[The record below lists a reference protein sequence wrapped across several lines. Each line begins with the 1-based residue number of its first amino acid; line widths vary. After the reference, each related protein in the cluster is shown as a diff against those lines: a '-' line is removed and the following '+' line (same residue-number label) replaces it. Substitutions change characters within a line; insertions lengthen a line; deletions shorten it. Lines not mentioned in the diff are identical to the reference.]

1 MSSSADKVRMDIRK
15 QSWRLAILMF
25 TFVLAAMMILPLASA
40 QEEPIIDTIHDITWN
55 VDEEITINATVKG
68 DDAPFTYQW
77 DFDASD
83 GLWWVTSAT
92 PDKEGQENF
101 MTHTYTEI
109 RKYNV
114 TLRVT
119 DSNGDT
125 EREWFTVTIKEKEAI
140 STGAYLAAIGAG
152 LAIGIAGMGA
162 GIGVGITGATGA
174 GTVAE
179 KPEMFGKSIVFQA
192 LPQTQAI
199 YGLLI
204 AIMILMSTG
213 LLGGEAADV
222 PIPIGLVA
230 IGCGLAVGLAG
241 LSAIGQGIAAGSGI
255 SATAGDPKMLGKGI
269 VFSVLPE
276 TQAIYGLLVAIL
288 LMQFSGLLG
297 GDFEVV
303 RGLTPVGLVAIGC
316 GLSIGIA
323 GLSAIG
329 QGIAASGGVGATA
342 SDPKMFGKGIVFSVL
357 PETQAIYG
365 LLIAIL
371 LMAFTGMFNQDFTVN
386 AAVGLIAI
394 GCGLSIGIAGL
405 SAIGQ
410 GIAASGGIGAT
421 AEDPKM
427 FGKGIV
433 FSVLP
438 ETQAIYGLLVA
449 ILLMAFGG
457 LFAGDIVSLNN
468 AVDNGI
474 GIGLVAVGCGLSIGI
489 AGLSAIGQGIAA
501 SGGVGATSEDP
512 KMFGKGIVFSVLP
525 ETQAIYGLLI
535 AILLMA
541 FTGMFDGN
549 FTATQ
554 GMGLAALGA
563 GLAIGISGLSAIGQG
578 ITASAGIGATARN
591 PQTFGRSIIFSV
603 MSETFAI
610 FGLLIAILIMFGV
623 NLMGG

>member
-1 MSSSADKVRMDIRK
+1 MVP
-15 QSWRLAILMF
+15 F
-25 TFVLAAMMILPLASA
+25 ASA
-40 QEEPIIDTIHDITWN
+40 QEEPIANAGGDLTVRVN
-55 VDEEITINATVKG
+55 EEFTINGTAQT
-68 DDAPFTYQW
+68 DYEILWYEW
-77 DFDASD
+77 DFDDD
-83 GLWWVTSAT
+83 GVYEYNSTSA
-92 PDKEGQENF
+92 DV
-101 MTHTYTEI
+101 THTYEEAGTF
-109 RKYNV
+109 NV
-114 TLRVT
+114 TFRVT
-119 DSNGDT
+119 DENLITDRDYLII
-125 EREWFTVTIKEKEAI
+125 EVMAEDAL
-140 STGAYLAAIGAG
+140 STGAYLAAVGAG

-179 KPEMFGKSIVFQA
+179 KPEMFGKSLVFQA

-204 AIMILMSTG
+204 AIMILMYSG
-213 LLGGEAADV
+213 LLGGAGSD
-222 PIPIGLVA
+222 IPISVGLVA
-230 IGCGLAVGLAG
+230 VGCGLAVGLAG

-255 SATAGDPKMLGKGI
+255 SATAEDPKMLGKGI

-288 LMQFSGLLG
+288 LMNFSGLLG
-297 GDFEVV
+297 GDFEAV
-303 RGLTPVGLVAIGC
+303 RNIPTVGLVAIGC

-342 SDPKMFGKGIVFSVL
+342 ADPKMFGKGIVFSVL

-371 LMAFTGMFNQDFTVN
+371 LMAFTGMFAQDFVVST
-386 AAVGLIAI
+386 AVGLIAI

-457 LFAGDIVSLNN
+457 LFAGDIVSLNE
-468 AVDNGI
+468 AVDQGV

-501 SGGVGATSEDP
+501 SGGVGATAEDP

-541 FTGMFDGN
+541 FTGMFTGE
-549 FTATQ
+549 FTATE

-591 PQTFGRSIIFSV
+591 PQAFGKSIIFSV

-610 FGLLIAILIMFGV
+610 FGLLIAILIMFGIK
-623 NLMGG
+623 LMGG

>member
-1 MSSSADKVRMDIRK
+1 MSEIRDMK
-15 QSWRLAILMF
+15 SKMRRKSLGLGLWLVSLAI
-25 TFVLAAMMILPLASA
+25 VVIMIMPFASA
-40 QEEPIIDTIHDITWN
+40 EEEPIANAGSDMT
-55 VDEEITINATVKG
+55 VYLDEEFHVNGTAMTNYTITL
-68 DDAPFTYQW
+68 YEW
-77 DFDASD
+77 DFNGD
-83 GLWWVTSAT
+83 GVYDWSSTTTGYV
-92 PDKEGQENF
+92 N
-101 MTHTYTEI
+101 HTYSEI
-109 RKYNV
+109 RTYNV

-119 DSNGDT
+119 DSNNLTDRDHIT
-125 EREWFTVTIKEKEAI
+125 ITVEEKPAL

-179 KPEMFGKSIVFQA
+179 KPGMFGKSLVFQA

-204 AIMILMSTG
+204 AIMILMYSG
-213 LLGGEAADV
+213 LLGGEGGDI
-222 PIPIGLVA
+222 PIAIGLVS
-230 IGCGLAVGLAG
+230 IGCGLSVGLAG

-288 LMQFSGLLG
+288 LMNFSGLLG
-297 GDFEVV
+297 GNFDAV
-303 RGLTPVGLVAIGC
+303 RNLPTVGLVAIGC
-316 GLSIGIA
+316 GLSIGVA

-342 SDPKMFGKGIVFSVL
+342 SDPKMFGKGIVYSVL

-371 LMAFTGMFNQDFTVN
+371 LMAFTGMFTQEFTVS

-394 GCGLSIGIAGL
+394 GCGLSIGVAGL

-457 LFAGDIVSLNN
+457 LFAGDIVSLNE
-468 AVDNGI
+468 AVDQGI

-541 FTGMFDGN
+541 FTGMFDRSYS
-549 FTATQ
+549 ATE

-563 GLAIGISGLSAIGQG
+563 GLAIGIAGLSAIGQG

-591 PQTFGRSIIFSV
+591 PQAFGKSIIFSV

-623 NLMGG
+623 KLMGG

>member
-1 MSSSADKVRMDIRK
+1 M
-15 QSWRLAILMF
+15 
-25 TFVLAAMMILPLASA
+25 
-40 QEEPIIDTIHDITWN
+40 N
-55 VDEEITINATVKG
+55 
-68 DDAPFTYQW
+68 
-77 DFDASD
+77 
-83 GLWWVTSAT
+83 
-92 PDKEGQENF
+92 
-101 MTHTYTEI
+101 
-109 RKYNV
+109 
-114 TLRVT
+114 
-119 DSNGDT
+119 
-125 EREWFTVTIKEKEAI
+125 
-140 STGAYLAAIGAG
+140 
-152 LAIGIAGMGA
+152 
-162 GIGVGITGATGA
+162 
-174 GTVAE
+174 
-179 KPEMFGKSIVFQA
+179 
-192 LPQTQAI
+192 
-199 YGLLI
+199 
-204 AIMILMSTG
+204 
-213 LLGGEAADV
+213 
-222 PIPIGLVA
+222 
-230 IGCGLAVGLAG
+230 
-241 LSAIGQGIAAGSGI
+241 
-255 SATAGDPKMLGKGI
+255 
-269 VFSVLPE
+269 
-276 TQAIYGLLVAIL
+276 
-288 LMQFSGLLG
+288 FSGLLG
-297 GDFEVV
+297 GDFSAVKNIP
-303 RGLTPVGLVAIGC
+303 TVGLVAIGC
-316 GLSIGIA
+316 GLSIGVA

-371 LMAFTGMFNQDFTVN
+371 LMAFTGMFAQDFVVST
-386 AAVGLIAI
+386 AVGLIAI

-457 LFAGDIVSLNN
+457 LFAGDIVSLNE
-468 AVDNGI
+468 AVDQGV

-501 SGGVGATSEDP
+501 SGGVGATAEDP

-541 FTGMFDGN
+541 FTGMFTGE
-549 FTATQ
+549 FTATE

-591 PQTFGRSIIFSV
+591 PQAFGKSIIFSV

-610 FGLLIAILIMFGV
+610 FGLLIAILIMFGIK
-623 NLMGG
+623 LMGG

>member
-1 MSSSADKVRMDIRK
+1 MSQTNDNEKLGMARK
-15 QSWRLAILMF
+15 ALRFELAFLISVALLI
-25 TFVLAAMMILPLASA
+25 TIAPYASA
-40 QEEPIIDTIHDITWN
+40 QEEPIAI
-55 VDEEITINATVKG
+55 AG
-68 DDAPFTYQW
+68 DDMVVYVNEEFSVNGTAQSDFAITSYQW
-77 DFDASD
+77 DFDGDGVYEETSD
-83 GLWWVTSAT
+83 ITGYV
-92 PDKEGQENF
+92 
-101 MTHTYTEI
+101 THTYSEI
-109 RKYNV
+109 GTYNV
-114 TLRVT
+114 TFKVT
-119 DSNGDT
+119 DFNGSTD
-125 EREWFTVTIKEKEAI
+125 RDFMIITVEEKEPL

-179 KPEMFGKSIVFQA
+179 KPDMFAKSIVFQA

-204 AIMILMSTG
+204 AIMILMYTG
-213 LLGGEAADV
+213 LLGGAGED
-222 PIPIGLVA
+222 IPIAVGLVA

-288 LMQFSGLLG
+288 LMNFSGLLG
-297 GDFEVV
+297 GNVDIVRDFP
-303 RGLTPVGLVAIGC
+303 TVGLVAVGC
-316 GLSIGIA
+316 GLSIGVA

-342 SDPKMFGKGIVFSVL
+342 SDPKMFGKGIVYSVL

-371 LMAFTGMFNQDFTVN
+371 LMAFTGMFTQDFVVS

-394 GCGLSIGIAGL
+394 GCGLSIGVAGL

-433 FSVLP
+433 YSVLP

-457 LFAGDIVSLNN
+457 LFVGDVASLDS

-501 SGGVGATSEDP
+501 SGGVGATSEDT

-535 AILLMA
+535 AVLLMA
-541 FTGMFDGN
+541 FTGMFTGEFN
-549 FTATQ
+549 ATE

-563 GLAIGISGLSAIGQG
+563 GLAVGISGLSAIGQG
-578 ITASAGIGATARN
+578 ITASAGIGASARN
-591 PQTFGRSIIFSV
+591 PQAFGRSIIFSV

-610 FGLLIAILIMFGV
+610 FGLLIAIFIMYGV
-623 NLMGG
+623 KLMGG

>member
-1 MSSSADKVRMDIRK
+1 MSKNDVENVALRRRYLNSAVMLSIF
-15 QSWRLAILMF
+15 A
-25 TFVLAAMMILPLASA
+25 VLFLLIMPFAVLGA
-40 QEEPIIDTIHDITWN
+40 PIADAGSDL
-55 VDEEITINATVKG
+55 VVYKDEEFSINATVQS
-68 DDAPFTYQW
+68 DEQIVFYEW
-77 DFDASD
+77 DFDGD
-83 GLWWVTSAT
+83 GIYEWNSTTTAYV
-92 PDKEGQENF
+92 
-101 MTHTYTEI
+101 THTYDTTGT
-109 RKYNV
+109 YNV
-114 TLRVT
+114 TFQVT
-119 DSNGDT
+119 DINNSTDRDSIT
-125 EREWFTVTIKEKEAI
+125 ITVEEKPAL
-140 STGAYLAAIGAG
+140 STGAYLAAVGAG

-162 GIGVGITGATGA
+162 GIGVGIAGAAGA

-179 KPEMFGKSIVFQA
+179 KPEMFGKSLVFQA

-204 AIMILMSTG
+204 AIMILMYSG
-213 LLGGEAADV
+213 LLGGGGADI
-222 PIPIGLVA
+222 PIAIGLVA

-255 SATAGDPKMLGKGI
+255 TATASDPKMLGKGI

-288 LMQFSGLLG
+288 LMNFSGLLG
-297 GDFEVV
+297 GNMDVV
-303 RGLTPVGLVAIGC
+303 RDIPTVGLVAIGC
-316 GLSIGIA
+316 GLSIGVA

-342 SDPKMFGKGIVFSVL
+342 ADPKMFGKGIVFSVL

-365 LLIAIL
+365 LLVAIL
-371 LMAFTGMFNQDFTVN
+371 LMAFTGMFTQDFTIN

-457 LFAGDIVSLNN
+457 LFAGDIVSLDN
-468 AVDNGI
+468 AVDHGI

-541 FTGMFDGN
+541 FSGMFTGD
-549 FTATQ
+549 FTATE

-563 GLAIGISGLSAIGQG
+563 GLAIGIAGLSAIGQG
-578 ITASAGIGATARN
+578 ITASAGIGATTRN
-591 PQTFGRSIIFSV
+591 PQAFGKSIIFSV

-610 FGLLIAILIMFGV
+610 FGLLVAILIMFGV
-623 NLMGG
+623 KMMGG

>member
-1 MSSSADKVRMDIRK
+1 LEVPEMSKEKINTDAKVRRK
-15 QSWRLAILMF
+15 GIGYLTMLF
-25 TFVLAAMMILPLASA
+25 TFTVLFIIMVPFASA
-40 QEEPIIDTIHDITWN
+40 QEEPIANAGGDLTVRVN
-55 VDEEITINATVKG
+55 EEFTINGTAQT
-68 DDAPFTYQW
+68 DYEILWYEW
-77 DFDASD
+77 DFDDD
-83 GLWWVTSAT
+83 GVYEYNSTSA
-92 PDKEGQENF
+92 DV
-101 MTHTYTEI
+101 THTYEEAGTF
-109 RKYNV
+109 NV
-114 TLRVT
+114 TFRVT
-119 DSNGDT
+119 DENLITDRDYLII
-125 EREWFTVTIKEKEAI
+125 EVMAEDAL
-140 STGAYLAAIGAG
+140 STGAYLAAVGAG

-179 KPEMFGKSIVFQA
+179 KPEMFGKSLVFQA

-204 AIMILMSTG
+204 AIMILMYSG
-213 LLGGEAADV
+213 LLGGAGSD
-222 PIPIGLVA
+222 IPISVGLVA
-230 IGCGLAVGLAG
+230 VGCGLAVGLAG

-255 SATAGDPKMLGKGI
+255 SATAEDPKMLGKGI

-288 LMQFSGLLG
+288 LMNFSGLLG
-297 GDFEVV
+297 GDFEAV
-303 RGLTPVGLVAIGC
+303 RNIPTVGLVAIGC

-329 QGIAASGGVGATA
+329 QGIAASRGVGATA
-342 SDPKMFGKGIVFSVL
+342 ADPKMFGKGIVFSVL

-371 LMAFTGMFNQDFTVN
+371 LMAFTGMFAQDFVVST
-386 AAVGLIAI
+386 AVGLIAI

-457 LFAGDIVSLNN
+457 LFAGDIVSLNE
-468 AVDNGI
+468 AVDQGV

-501 SGGVGATSEDP
+501 SGGVGATAEDP

-541 FTGMFDGN
+541 FTGMFTGE
-549 FTATQ
+549 FTATE

-591 PQTFGRSIIFSV
+591 PQAFGKSIIFSV

-610 FGLLIAILIMFGV
+610 FGLLIAILIMFGIK
-623 NLMGG
+623 LMGG

>member
-1 MSSSADKVRMDIRK
+1 MSKEKMDTEVKVRQKGVGYIAMLLTFTVIF
-15 QSWRLAILMF
+15 ILLVPF
-25 TFVLAAMMILPLASA
+25 AGA
-40 QEEPIIDTIHDITWN
+40 QEEPIANAGGDLVVRVNEEFSINGSVQTDYDILWY
-55 VDEEITINATVKG
+55 E
-68 DDAPFTYQW
+68 W
-77 DFDASD
+77 DFDGD
-83 GLWWVTSAT
+83 GEYDYNLTTGSVTHKYET
-92 PDKEGQENF
+92 KG
-101 MTHTYTEI
+101 T
-109 RKYNV
+109 YNV
-114 TLRVT
+114 TFRVT
-119 DSNGDT
+119 DENY
-125 EREWFTVTIKEKEAI
+125 VTDRDYITIEVKGEDEL
-140 STGAYLAAIGAG
+140 STGAYLAAVGAG

-179 KPEMFGKSIVFQA
+179 KPSMFGKCLVFQA

-204 AIMILMSTG
+204 AIMILMYSG
-213 LLGGEAADV
+213 LLGGAGGD
-222 PIPIGLVA
+222 IPIAVGLVA

-255 SATAGDPKMLGKGI
+255 SATAEDPKMLGKGI

-288 LMQFSGLLG
+288 LMNFSGLLG
-297 GDFEVV
+297 GNFDAVKN
-303 RGLTPVGLVAIGC
+303 LPAVGLVAIGC

-371 LMAFTGMFNQDFTVN
+371 LMAFTGMFAQDFVVST
-386 AAVGLIAI
+386 AVGLIAI

-457 LFAGDIVSLNN
+457 LFAGDIVSLNE
-468 AVDNGI
+468 AVDQGV
-474 GIGLVAVGCGLSIGI
+474 GIGLVAVACGLSIGI

-501 SGGVGATSEDP
+501 SGGVGATAEDP

-541 FTGMFDGN
+541 FTGMFTGD
-549 FTATQ
+549 FTATE

-591 PQTFGRSIIFSV
+591 PQAFGKSIIFSV

-610 FGLLIAILIMFGV
+610 FGLLIAILIMFGIK
-623 NLMGG
+623 LMGG

>member
-1 MSSSADKVRMDIRK
+1 MSRNKENTGLGRQRKYLGLVLFLSA
-15 QSWRLAILMF
+15 
-25 TFVLAAMMILPLASA
+25 FVLILSLVIPIASA
-40 QEEPIIDTIHDITWN
+40 QDGPIAHAGGDMEVQEGEEFTVTGSATTNFTILYY
-55 VDEEITINATVKG
+55 K
-68 DDAPFTYQW
+68 W
-77 DFDASD
+77 DFNGD
-83 GLWWVTSAT
+83 GVYEINQTSS
-92 PDKEGQENF
+92 NV
-101 MTHTYTEI
+101 THTYDEAGTYEV
-109 RKYNV
+109 KFK
-114 TLRVT
+114 VT
-119 DSNGDT
+119 DENGLSD
-125 EREWFTVTIKEKEAI
+125 RDTVTIKVRGKDEL

-179 KPEMFGKSIVFQA
+179 KPEMFGKSLVFQA

-204 AIMILMSTG
+204 AIMILMYSG
-213 LLGGEAADV
+213 LLGGTGGDI
-222 PIPIGLVA
+222 PITIGLVA

-255 SATAGDPKMLGKGI
+255 SATANDPKMLGKGI

-288 LMQFSGLLG
+288 LMNFSGLLG
-297 GDFEVV
+297 GDFEAV
-303 RGLTPVGLVAIGC
+303 RNVPAVGLVAIGC
-316 GLSIGIA
+316 GLSIGVA

-371 LMAFTGMFNQDFTVN
+371 LMAFTGMFAQDFSVVSV
-386 AAVGLIAI
+386 AVGLIAI

-457 LFAGDIVSLNN
+457 LFAGDIVSLNE
-468 AVDNGI
+468 AVDQGI
-474 GIGLVAVGCGLSIGI
+474 GIGLVAIACGLSIGI

-501 SGGVGATSEDP
+501 SGGVGATAEDP

-541 FTGMFDGN
+541 FTGMFTGE
-549 FTATQ
+549 FTATE

-591 PQTFGRSIIFSV
+591 PQAFGKSIIFSV

-610 FGLLIAILIMFGV
+610 FGLLIAILIMFGIK
-623 NLMGG
+623 LMGG

>member
-1 MSSSADKVRMDIRK
+1 MRDNINIRWNGSGK
-15 QSWRLAILMF
+15 RLVSGFLFASVAVLIL
-25 TFVLAAMMILPLASA
+25 LALPLAGA
-40 QEEPIIDTIHDITWN
+40 QEQPIANAGNDLTVYVNEDF
-55 VDEEITINATVKG
+55 TINGSAITNLSI
-68 DDAPFTYQW
+68 DMYEW
-77 DFDASD
+77 DLD
-83 GLWWVTSAT
+83 GNGLYEVISNDTGVITHSF
-92 PDKEGQENF
+92 PEEG
-101 MTHTYTEI
+101 TYTI
-109 RKYNV
+109 NF
-114 TLRVT
+114 RVT
-119 DSNGDT
+119 DENGISD
-125 EREWFTVTIKEKEAI
+125 RASITVTVKEKPEL
-140 STGAYLAAIGAG
+140 STGAYLAAVGAG

-179 KPEMFGKSIVFQA
+179 KPNMFGKSLVFQA

-199 YGLLI
+199 YGLLV
-204 AIMILMSTG
+204 AIMILLYSG
-213 LLGGEAADV
+213 LLGGEGAEV
-222 PIPIGLVA
+222 PLAIGLVA
-230 IGCGLAVGLAG
+230 VACGLAVGLAG

-255 SATAGDPKMLGKGI
+255 SATADDPKMLGKGI

-288 LMQFSGLLG
+288 LMNFAGLLG
-297 GDFEVV
+297 GDFDSV
-303 RGLTPVGLVAIGC
+303 RNLPTVGLVAIGC
-316 GLSIGIA
+316 GLSIGVA

-342 SDPKMFGKGIVFSVL
+342 EDPKMFGKGIVFSVL

-371 LMAFTGMFNQDFTVN
+371 LMAFTGMFDGSFTVN
-386 AAVGLIAI
+386 TAVGLIAI
-394 GCGLSIGIAGL
+394 GCGLAIGIAGL

-457 LFAGDIVSLNN
+457 LFVGDIASLSES
-468 AVDNGI
+468 VDQGV

-501 SGGVGATSEDP
+501 SGGVGATAEDP

-541 FTGMFDGN
+541 FTGMFTGE
-549 FTATQ
+549 FTATE
-554 GMGLAALGA
+554 GIGLAALGA

-591 PQTFGRSIIFSV
+591 PQAFGKSIIFSV

-623 NLMGG
+623 KLMGG

>member
-1 MSSSADKVRMDIRK
+1 M
-15 QSWRLAILMF
+15 
-25 TFVLAAMMILPLASA
+25 
-40 QEEPIIDTIHDITWN
+40 
-55 VDEEITINATVKG
+55 
-68 DDAPFTYQW
+68 
-77 DFDASD
+77 
-83 GLWWVTSAT
+83 
-92 PDKEGQENF
+92 
-101 MTHTYTEI
+101 
-109 RKYNV
+109 
-114 TLRVT
+114 
-119 DSNGDT
+119 
-125 EREWFTVTIKEKEAI
+125 
-140 STGAYLAAIGAG
+140 
-152 LAIGIAGMGA
+152 
-162 GIGVGITGATGA
+162 
-174 GTVAE
+174 
-179 KPEMFGKSIVFQA
+179 
-192 LPQTQAI
+192 
-199 YGLLI
+199 
-204 AIMILMSTG
+204 
-213 LLGGEAADV
+213 
-222 PIPIGLVA
+222 A

-255 SATAGDPKMLGKGI
+255 SATANDPKMLGKGI

-288 LMQFSGLLG
+288 LMSFSGMLG
-297 GDFEVV
+297 GGNFDAV
-303 RGLTPVGLVAIGC
+303 RDYPAIGLVAIGC
-316 GLSIGIA
+316 GLSIGVA

-342 SDPKMFGKGIVFSVL
+342 GDPKMFGKGIVFSVL

-365 LLIAIL
+365 LLVAIL
-371 LMAFTGMFNQDFTVN
+371 LMAFTGMFTGVFVINT
-386 AAVGLIAI
+386 AVGLIAI
-394 GCGLSIGIAGL
+394 GCGLAIGIAGL

-421 AEDPKM
+421 AENPKM

-457 LFAGDIVSLNN
+457 LFAGDIVTLNN
-468 AVDNGI
+468 AVDHGI
-474 GIGLVAVGCGLSIGI
+474 GIGLVAIGCGLSIGI

-501 SGGVGATSEDP
+501 SGGVGATAEDP

-541 FTGMFDGN
+541 FTGMFDQT
-549 FTATQ
+549 FTATE

-578 ITASAGIGATARN
+578 ITASAGIGATTRN
-591 PQTFGRSIIFSV
+591 PQAFGKSIIFSV

-623 NLMGG
+623 KLMGG

>member
-1 MSSSADKVRMDIRK
+1 MSGNKIKMCMGIR
-15 QSWRLAILMF
+15 QSGLGLKLALLAFAVLFILAIP
-25 TFVLAAMMILPLASA
+25 IASA
-40 QEEPIIDTIHDITWN
+40 QEEPIAIAREDFTVNVGEEFSLNGSVISNYTIMYY
-55 VDEEITINATVKG
+55 E
-68 DDAPFTYQW
+68 W
-77 DFDASD
+77 DFNED
-83 GLWWVTSAT
+83 GLYEFNSTLS
-92 PDKEGQENF
+92 NI
-101 MTHTYTEI
+101 TYIYEEVGT
-109 RKYNV
+109 YNV
-114 TLRVT
+114 TFRVT
-119 DSNGDT
+119 DENGLTDRASIT
-125 EREWFTVTIKEKEAI
+125 ITVEEKPEL
-140 STGAYLAAIGAG
+140 STGAYLAAVGAG

-179 KPEMFGKSIVFQA
+179 KPEMFGKSLVFQA

-204 AIMILMSTG
+204 AIMILMYSG
-213 LLGGEAADV
+213 LLGGEGGD
-222 PIPIGLVA
+222 IPIAVGLVA

-255 SATAGDPKMLGKGI
+255 SATAEDPKMLGKGI

-288 LMQFSGLLG
+288 LMNFSGLLG
-297 GDFEVV
+297 GNFEIVEGV
-303 RGLTPVGLVAIGC
+303 PTVGLVAIGC

-342 SDPKMFGKGIVFSVL
+342 ADPKMFGKGIVFSVL

-365 LLIAIL
+365 LLVAIL
-371 LMAFTGMFNQDFTVN
+371 LMAFTGMFAQDFVVST
-386 AAVGLIAI
+386 AVGLIAI
-394 GCGLSIGIAGL
+394 GCGLSIGLAGL

-457 LFAGDIVSLNN
+457 LFVGDIASLNES
-468 AVDNGI
+468 VDQGI
-474 GIGLVAVGCGLSIGI
+474 GIGLVAVACGLSIGI

-501 SGGVGATSEDP
+501 SGGVGATAEDP
-512 KMFGKGIVFSVLP
+512 KMFGKSIVFSVLP

-541 FTGMFDGN
+541 FTGMFTGE
-549 FTATQ
+549 FTATE

-591 PQTFGRSIIFSV
+591 PQAFGKSIIFSV

-610 FGLLIAILIMFGV
+610 FGLLIAILIMFGIK
-623 NLMGG
+623 LMGG

>member
-1 MSSSADKVRMDIRK
+1 VEVSKMSKDEINMDATVRRK
-15 QSWRLAILMF
+15 GIGFLVMLFTFTVLFILMVPF
-25 TFVLAAMMILPLASA
+25 ASA
-40 QEEPIIDTIHDITWN
+40 QEEPIANAGGDLTVRVN
-55 VDEEITINATVKG
+55 EEFTINGSVQTDYAILW
-68 DDAPFTYQW
+68 YEW
-77 DFDASD
+77 DFDDD
-83 GLWWVTSAT
+83 GVYEYNSTSADVT
-92 PDKEGQENF
+92 HMYEEEGTF
-101 MTHTYTEI
+101 
-109 RKYNV
+109 NV
-114 TLRVT
+114 TFRVT
-119 DSNGDT
+119 DENFITDRDYMII
-125 EREWFTVTIKEKEAI
+125 EVLAEDEL
-140 STGAYLAAIGAG
+140 STGAYLAAVGAG

-179 KPEMFGKSIVFQA
+179 KPEMFGKSLVFQA

-204 AIMILMSTG
+204 AIMILMFSG
-213 LLGGEAADV
+213 LLGGAGSE
-222 PIPIGLVA
+222 IPISVGLVA
-230 IGCGLAVGLAG
+230 VGCGLAVGLSG

-255 SATAGDPKMLGKGI
+255 SATAEDSKMLGKGI

-288 LMQFSGLLG
+288 LMNFSGLLG
-297 GDFEVV
+297 GDFEAV
-303 RGLTPVGLVAIGC
+303 RNIPTVGLVAIGC
-316 GLSIGIA
+316 GLSIGVA

-342 SDPKMFGKGIVFSVL
+342 ADPKMFGKGIVFSVL

-371 LMAFTGMFNQDFTVN
+371 LMAFTGMFAQDFLDST
-386 AAVGLIAI
+386 AVGLIAI

-457 LFAGDIVSLNN
+457 LFAGDIVSLNE
-468 AVDNGI
+468 AVDQGV
-474 GIGLVAVGCGLSIGI
+474 GIGLVAIGCGLSIGI

-501 SGGVGATSEDP
+501 SGGVGATAEDP

-541 FTGMFDGN
+541 FTGMFTGE
-549 FTATQ
+549 FTATE

-591 PQTFGRSIIFSV
+591 PQAFGKSIIFSV

-610 FGLLIAILIMFGV
+610 FGLLIAILIMFGIK
-623 NLMGG
+623 LMGG

>member
-1 MSSSADKVRMDIRK
+1 MSEIRDIKSRMRRK
-15 QSWRLAILMF
+15 SLGLGLWLFTLAMVAIMF
-25 TFVLAAMMILPLASA
+25 TPFVSA
-40 QEEPIIDTIHDITWN
+40 EEEPIANAGSDMTVYVNEEFFVNGTALTNYTITRY
-55 VDEEITINATVKG
+55 E
-68 DDAPFTYQW
+68 W
-77 DFDASD
+77 DFNGDGIYEWNNASV
-83 GLWWVTSAT
+83 GITTGYV
-92 PDKEGQENF
+92 NY
-101 MTHTYTEI
+101 TYSEI
-109 RKYNV
+109 GTYNV

-119 DSNGDT
+119 DSNNLTDRDHIT
-125 EREWFTVTIKEKEAI
+125 ITVEEKPAL

-179 KPEMFGKSIVFQA
+179 KPGMFGKSLVFQA

-204 AIMILMSTG
+204 AIMILMYSG
-213 LLGGEAADV
+213 LLGGEGADI
-222 PIPIGLVA
+222 PIAIGLVS

-255 SATAGDPKMLGKGI
+255 SATANDPKMLGKGI

-288 LMQFSGLLG
+288 LMNFSGLLG
-297 GDFEVV
+297 GNFDAV
-303 RGLTPVGLVAIGC
+303 RNIPTVGLVAIGC
-316 GLSIGIA
+316 GLSIGVA

-342 SDPKMFGKGIVFSVL
+342 SDPKMFGKGIVYSVL

-371 LMAFTGMFNQDFTVN
+371 LMAFTGMFTQDFVVT

-394 GCGLSIGIAGL
+394 GCGLSIGVAGL

-457 LFAGDIVSLNN
+457 LFAGDVVSLNE
-468 AVDNGI
+468 AADQGI

-501 SGGVGATSEDP
+501 SGGVGATAEDP

-541 FTGMFDGN
+541 FTGMFDRSYS
-549 FTATQ
+549 ATE

-563 GLAIGISGLSAIGQG
+563 GLAIGIAGLSAMGQG

-591 PQTFGRSIIFSV
+591 PQAFGKSIIFSV

-623 NLMGG
+623 KLMGG